1 MVQPQLNV
9 INMVW
14 EGGVSSAT
22 QVMVGWWA
30 VVSRMGRG
38 GGMGILVLFSN
49 RND

>member
-14 EGGVSSAT
+14 EGGSSAT
-22 QVMVGWWA
+22 QMMVGWWA

-49 RND
+49 LNG